1 MERVWRTMNM
11 HILMF
16 VCWSQIIAR
25 AFVVYVLEQMFG
37 KCPDLVLLSV
47 YKPTE
52 INWLLMNTM

>member
-1 MERVWRTMNM
+1 M